1 MQSGGGGQASF
12 VSDIGI
18 RPSEQWAG
26 ETGGETGRKKKR
38 DRKREKERERE
49 RHEGR
54 KRRYWGEMLRGVR
67 DREHDMVL

>member
-1 MQSGGGGQASF
+1 MAPGMFLSQHAEWGGGGKASS

-38 DRKREKERERE
+38 DRKREKERDMRGERGDIGE
-49 RHEGR
+49 RC
-54 KRRYWGEMLRGVR
+54 
-67 DREHDMVL
+67 